1 MGKNEAENSNSNKKL
16 SNAFPHEILDLYAV
30 IPESD
35 KTLSYVKLQFAP
47 KTFRRALVDTG
58 ACANVISQTNFND
71 LKTDKF
77 LYQEIVTQKSKL
89 KRVRM
94 AGGQLVPIE
103 IEATICFKIAA
114 KTFTEIFLVL
124 PTANSMIL
132 GNCFYKK
139 HDVQICPK
147 YDLLKFPDVTIQIN
161 EIKTPSS
168 KRHKK
173 QALRVPVILSKKYV
187 IPPQKTVLLECFTEI
202 DIKNTIG
209 TVVPVPEFEDESN
222 IALMSSIS
230 ETTDDSKLYISALN
244 VTDHVITLPN
254 KSTIANFSI
263 LTSTDMKNII
273 PIDPQTLA
281 LAKMTNPENVKH
293 EINQLIQ
300 VNKSNDVKPI
310 KPKPEYEKFWFP
322 TPETCENPNILT
334 PIQRE
339 IYDQILHF
347 KNLELCEPKSS
358 DHDRLTFLDQFN
370 WENSVLTNEQRSQVE
385 HLLVKYSDIFA
396 KHRFDVGYNS
406 ELQIKLTPEHQR
418 PLYTQGPPT
427 PIHLRKELTIE
438 LALMHY
444 FGLITTLSQS
454 KYSSPLFAH
463 RKPSGKLRMLIDLR
477 RINHSLKNDYLNAN
491 FPISNMTDASNH
503 FAGKKLFTKLDC
515 SQAYHCVQMAD
526 DISVQLLAFNFSS
539 RTYAYKCLAQG
550 LNKSVTGFSSF
561 IRHYLDPCLAGD
573 MCTQFMD
580 DIGSAVH
587 TFDELIPNLSKI
599 FECIRKSGLK
609 LSPSKCEIGT
619 QKMKFLG
626 NIVTPAGVSPE
637 ETKIQK
643 FLRNIRMPQT
653 AKQVKRLIGFVQFFR
668 NYMPSLGDKLLPFY
682 KLLKQDVEFRILDEH
697 RKGLEVLKHDL
708 LQATTITLR
717 LPKPDLQYVILC
729 DASCHGTGFVL
740 MVEDY
745 VNTENKGKT
754 KTYAP
759 VSFGSRLFNE
769 PQLKFSIYYKE
780 FLALYF
786 ALDHFA
792 HFIWG
797 ASKPV
802 IVLTDNRSLTSFF
815 QSKSIP
821 PSVWNFLDRV
831 LAFNIV
837 IAHIPGKA
845 NYAADFLSRMQTDPN
860 ASLSL
865 RLTDKIPVR
874 EIHIDS
880 TAKLPDASLNSIE
893 IKEAFSDQVVMT
905 NEIRQQLESL
915 GLLETYMLKQ
925 NKIENSDELEAQAFV
940 RLVGPTISAIDYPD
954 PADLFSDLSDRSEP
968 LDLKLEQE
976 KDPDIQEVKNWITE
990 NKIPDLKYAS
1000 SRRKKYAKQINRLE
1014 LKDAILY
1021 RKFFNDTG
1029 QVKYLQYCLPKHLW
1043 QEVVYRL
1050 HNSPSGEHI
1059 GMGRTLEEFRKR
1071 FYFPGFTE
1079 FFVNIIRNCLTCLQ
1093 LKKSS
1098 SRYQTPPLQP
1108 ISSLQSFPGEMMQI
1122 DIVGPFQSPVYK
1134 FVLTGIDV
1142 FSKYLFAMPLTNVS
1156 ADTVARELTK
1166 IFFTHSYVPKR
1177 ILADL
1182 GTTFTSKLMHELAS
1196 LLEIQV
1202 SHATLKH
1209 PQTIGL
1215 VEKSHGALK
1224 RILKLNTNEQWSD
1237 WHKYVPLATFIHN
1250 TSYYSSI
1257 GCSPSAIFHGRDP
1270 IKPLDLRFSTKA
1282 LEAISVE
1289 SDFVTALQ
1297 DAMLEK
1303 FKETKQNIIDA
1314 YQRYRGYYD
1323 QKALAQPLNLH
1334 AFCLLLN
1341 PKLTTQSEF
1350 GSHSKQVWIPLY
1362 RVEKVLTNSNYLIR
1376 KVGTIYTQCVHRIR
1390 LKPIVPQQAP
1400 DDLDNLDPTTFMTDP
1415 SLGKYRGEPEL
1426 FDECIPQLLEDFHNP
1441 TTEEPSQIQGPSS
1454 VQLSVPLGAAP
1465 GPVVPPP
1472 PPPPPPVVPAPHP
1485 VVAPAIPIV
1494 APPPADE
1501 ANEQI
1506 DNEDPHRDIQFPD
1519 PDAQPNNDDTFNLDL
1534 LFQEQ
1539 EPIQTENQR
1548 PQRQAAFEARDRI
1561 HAQQVQFNKRVQQR
1575 EITPPP
1581 LIVRRYGMRTLGG
1594 HEKAPTTFTSRH
1606 NAAARKKSIQ
1616 EQAAIANENLS
1627 LNREEKGNVIKNSVK
1642 RAKQSLLGHR
1652 RSENRNDQTEDGQG
1666 PSTLNSIETPTN
1678 IVIGSG
1684 DILRFPG
1691 PIAHCVSSD
1700 FAMGK
1705 GLAKQIAAAY
1715 PEIKSSLLSIENPQI
1730 GSSIAYFEPTNK
1742 KFIYNLITK
1751 NLYFEKPMYYHMS
1764 VSLCQLRAQLNRH
1777 GIKEIALPKLGC
1789 GLDGLSFEIVYQM
1802 IADVFYNTDIK
1813 VYLYM

>member
-1 MGKNEAENSNSNKKL
+1 
-16 SNAFPHEILDLYAV
+16 
-30 IPESD
+30 
-35 KTLSYVKLQFAP
+35 
-47 KTFRRALVDTG
+47 
-58 ACANVISQTNFND
+58 
-71 LKTDKF
+71 
-77 LYQEIVTQKSKL
+77 
-89 KRVRM
+89 M
-94 AGGQLVPIE
+94 AAGQLVPTDT
-103 IEATICFKIAA
+103 EAIICFRIAA
-114 KTFTEIFLVL
+114 QTFTENFLVL
-124 PTANSMIL
+124 PKANSMIL
-132 GNCFYKK
+132 GNGFYKK
-139 HDVQICPK
+139 HNIEICPK
-147 YDLLKFPDVTIQIN
+147 YDLLKFPELTIQVN
-161 EIKTPSS
+161 EIKSPTS

-173 QALRVPVILSKKYV
+173 PTLRFALLLSQKYV
-187 IPPQKTVLLECFTEI
+187 IQPKKTVLLECFTETN
-202 DIKNTIG
+202 IKNTIG
-209 TVVPVPEFEDESN
+209 TVLPIPEFEDDSN

-230 ETTDDSKLYISALN
+230 ETTADSKLYIAALN

-254 KSTIANFSI
+254 RSKIANFTI
-263 LTSTDMKNII
+263 LRSTDTRNII
-273 PIDPQTLA
+273 PIDSQTLA
-281 LAKMTNPENVKH
+281 LAKMNNPEDLEH

-300 VNKSNDVKPI
+300 VNESDNMKISKPE
-310 KPKPEYEKFWFP
+310 PEYEKFWFP
-322 TPETCENPNILT
+322 TPETCENPNFLT

-339 IYDQILHF
+339 IYDQILNF
-347 KNLELCEPKSS
+347 KKLELCEPKLN
-358 DHDRLTFLDQFN
+358 DHDRLTFLSQFN
-370 WENSVLTNEQRSQVE
+370 WENSILTNAQRSEVE
-385 HLLVKYSDIFA
+385 NLLVKYSDVFA

-427 PIHLRKELTIE
+427 PIHLRKELTVE

-539 RTYAYKCLAQG
+539 RIYAYKCLAQG

-587 TFDELIPNLSKI
+587 TFDELIPTLSKI
-599 FECIRKSGLK
+599 FDCIQKSGLK

-619 QKMKFLG
+619 EKMKFLG

-637 ETKIQK
+637 EVKIQK

-653 AKQVKRLIGFVQFFR
+653 VKQVKRLIGFVQFFR
-668 NYMPSLGDKLLPFY
+668 NYMPSLGEKLLPFY
-682 KLLKQDVEFRILDEH
+682 RLLKKDADFRILPEH
-697 RKGLEVLKHDL
+697 HKGLEVLKHDL

-729 DASCHGTGFVL
+729 DASYHGTGFVL

-745 VNTENKGKT
+745 ISTENKGKT

-797 ASKPV
+797 ATKPV
-802 IVLTDNRSLTSFF
+802 IVLTDNRSLTQFF

-845 NYAADFLSRMQTDPN
+845 NHAADFLSRMQTDPN

-880 TAKLPDASLNSIE
+880 TAKVPDASLNSVEE
-893 IKEAFSDQVVMT
+893 IQEAFPEQMQMT
-905 NEIRQQLESL
+905 NELRQQLESV
-915 GLLETYMLKQ
+915 GLLEAYLQKQ
-925 NKIENSDELEAQAFV
+925 AITQNSDELEAQTLV
-940 RLVGPTISAIDYPD
+940 RLMKPAISAIEYPD
-954 PADLFSDLSDRSEP
+954 PADVFSDIHNRNEP
-968 LDLKLEQE
+968 LNLKEEQS
-976 KDPDIQEVKNWITE
+976 KDPDIEEVIKWILLNE
-990 NKIPDLKYAS
+990 IPDLKYENS
-1000 SRRKKYAKQINRLE
+1000 KRKKYAKQFNRLE
-1014 LKDAILY
+1014 LKDQILY
-1021 RKFFNDTG
+1021 RKFFDDTG
-1029 QVKYLQYCLPKHLW
+1029 KVKYHQYCLPKHLW

-1050 HNSPSGEHI
+1050 HNSPSGGHL
-1059 GMGRTLEEFRKR
+1059 GMGRTIEEFRKR

-1079 FFVNIIRNCLTCLQ
+1079 FLLHIIKNCLTCLQ
-1093 LKKSS
+1093 LKKNS

-1108 ISSLQSFPGEMMQI
+1108 VSSLQSFPGDMMQI
-1122 DIVGPFQSPVYK
+1122 DIVGPFRSTVYK

-1142 FSKYLFAMPLTNVS
+1142 FSKYLFAIPLTNVS
-1156 ADTVARELTK
+1156 ADTIARELTK

-1177 ILADL
+1177 ILSDL
-1182 GTTFTSKLMHELAS
+1182 GSAFTSKLMHELTS
-1196 LLEIQV
+1196 LLEIQI

-1215 VEKSHGALK
+1215 VERSHAALK
-1224 RILKLNTNEQWSD
+1224 RILKLNTNEEWSD

-1257 GCSPSAIFHGRDP
+1257 GCSPSAIFHGREP
-1270 IKPLDLRFSTKA
+1270 TKPLDLRFSTTA
-1282 LEAISVE
+1282 LESITAE
-1289 SDFVTALQ
+1289 SDFVTSMQ

-1303 FKETKQNIIDA
+1303 FKETKQNIIDS

-1323 QKALAQPLNLH
+1323 QKALAQPLQLH
-1334 AFCLLLN
+1334 SYCFLLN
-1341 PKLTTQSEF
+1341 PKLTTQSDF
-1350 GSHSKQVWIPLY
+1350 GKQSKQVWIPLY

-1376 KVGTIYTQCVHRIR
+1376 KIGTLYTQCVHRIR
-1390 LKPIVPQQAP
+1390 LKPVVPQQEP
-1400 DDLDNLDPTTFMTDP
+1400 EDLESIDPTTFMTDP
-1415 SLGKYRGEPEL
+1415 SLGQYRGEPEL
-1426 FDECIPQLLEDFHNP
+1426 FDGQLPQLLEDIQ
-1441 TTEEPSQIQGPSS
+1441 PSEINTQTQQPATI
-1454 VQLSVPLGAAP
+1454 QLSVPLAVAPGAAA
-1465 GPVVPPP
+1465 PVAPPVPPAI
-1472 PPPPPPVVPAPHP
+1472 PAPMP
-1485 VVAPAIPIV
+1485 MIAPPIPIV
-1494 APPPADE
+1494 APPPAEIQEEPADE
-1501 ANEQI
+1501 VNDQN
-1506 DNEDPHRDIQFPD
+1506 DNEEPQGDIQFPD
-1519 PDAQPNNDDTFNLDL
+1519 PEEQQNNDDVHNTHVQNERNDDDDTLNLDL
-1534 LFQEQ
+1534 LFQE
-1539 EPIQTENQR
+1539 PDPVQTQNQR

-1561 HAQQVQFNKRVQQR
+1561 HAQRVQFNKRVQRR

-1581 LIVRRYGMRTLGG
+1581 LVVRRYGMRTIGG
-1594 HEKAPTTFTSRH
+1594 HERAPTTFTPRCD
-1606 NAAARKKSIQ
+1606 AAARKKSIQ
-1616 EQAAIANENLS
+1616 DQVAMANENLG
-1627 LNREEKGNVIKNSVK
+1627 LTREEKGNVIKNSVK
-1642 RAKQSLLGHR
+1642 RAKQTLLGGR
-1652 RSENRNDQTEDGQG
+1652 RNENRND
-1666 PSTLNSIETPTN
+1666 ETGWPRTIN
-1678 IVIGSG
+1678 IKHYWNN
-1684 DILRFPG
+1684 D
-1691 PIAHCVSSD
+1691 
-1700 FAMGK
+1700 
-1705 GLAKQIAAAY
+1705 
-1715 PEIKSSLLSIENPQI
+1715 E
-1730 GSSIAYFEPTNK
+1730 
-1742 KFIYNLITK
+1742 
-1751 NLYFEKPMYYHMS
+1751 YHT
-1764 VSLCQLRAQLNRH
+1764 R
-1777 GIKEIALPKLGC
+1777 
-1789 GLDGLSFEIVYQM
+1789 
-1802 IADVFYNTDIK
+1802 
-1813 VYLYM
+1813 

>member
-1 MGKNEAENSNSNKKL
+1 M
-16 SNAFPHEILDLYAV
+16 
-30 IPESD
+30 
-35 KTLSYVKLQFAP
+35 
-47 KTFRRALVDTG
+47 
-58 ACANVISQTNFND
+58 
-71 LKTDKF
+71 
-77 LYQEIVTQKSKL
+77 
-89 KRVRM
+89 
-94 AGGQLVPIE
+94 
-103 IEATICFKIAA
+103 
-114 KTFTEIFLVL
+114 
-124 PTANSMIL
+124 
-132 GNCFYKK
+132 
-139 HDVQICPK
+139 
-147 YDLLKFPDVTIQIN
+147 
-161 EIKTPSS
+161 
-168 KRHKK
+168 
-173 QALRVPVILSKKYV
+173 
-187 IPPQKTVLLECFTEI
+187 LLECFTEI

-477 RINHSLKNDYLNAN
+477 RINHSLKNDYLNTN

-503 FAGKKLFTKLDC
+503 FAGKNLFTKLDC

-745 VNTENKGKT
+745 VNTENKSKTKTYAPVSFGSRLFNEPQLKFSIYYKEFLALYFALDHFAHLLVKYSDIFAKHRFDVGYNSELQIKLTPEHQRPLYTQGPPTPIHLRKELTIELALMHYFGLITTLSQSKYSSPLFAHRKPSGKLRMLIDLRRINHSLKNDYLNTNFPISNMTDASNHFAGKNLFTKLDCSQAYHCVQMADDISVQLLAFNFSSRTYAYKCLAQGLNKSVTGFSSFIRHYLDPCLAGDMCTQFMDDIGSAVHTFDELIPNLSKIFECIRKSGLKLSPSKCEIGTQKMKFLGNIVTPAGVSPEETKIQKFLRNIRMPQTAKQVKRLIGFVQFFRNYMPSLGDKLLPFYKLLKQDVEFRILDEHRKGLEVLEHDLLQATTITLRLPKPDLQYVILCDASCHGTGFVLMVEDYVNTENKGKT

-815 QSKSIP
+815 QLKSIP

-837 IAHIPGKA
+837 KAHIPGKA
-845 NYAADFLSRMQTDPN
+845 NHAADFLSRMQTDPN

-1050 HNSPSGEHI
+1050 HNSPSGGHI

-1376 KVGTIYTQCVHRIR
+1376 KVGTIYTQCVLRIR

-1400 DDLDNLDPTTFMTDP
+1400 DDLENLDPTTFMTDP

-1472 PPPPPPVVPAPHP
+1472 PPPPPVVPAPHP

-1519 PDAQPNNDDTFNLDL
+1519 PDA
-1534 LFQEQ
+1534 
-1539 EPIQTENQR
+1539 
-1548 PQRQAAFEARDRI
+1548 
-1561 HAQQVQFNKRVQQR
+1561 
-1575 EITPPP
+1575 
-1581 LIVRRYGMRTLGG
+1581 
-1594 HEKAPTTFTSRH
+1594 
-1606 NAAARKKSIQ
+1606 
-1616 EQAAIANENLS
+1616 
-1627 LNREEKGNVIKNSVK
+1627 
-1642 RAKQSLLGHR
+1642 
-1652 RSENRNDQTEDGQG
+1652 
-1666 PSTLNSIETPTN
+1666 
-1678 IVIGSG
+1678 
-1684 DILRFPG
+1684 
-1691 PIAHCVSSD
+1691 
-1700 FAMGK
+1700 
-1705 GLAKQIAAAY
+1705 
-1715 PEIKSSLLSIENPQI
+1715 
-1730 GSSIAYFEPTNK
+1730 
-1742 KFIYNLITK
+1742 
-1751 NLYFEKPMYYHMS
+1751 
-1764 VSLCQLRAQLNRH
+1764 
-1777 GIKEIALPKLGC
+1777 
-1789 GLDGLSFEIVYQM
+1789 
-1802 IADVFYNTDIK
+1802 
-1813 VYLYM
+1813 